1 MIKLDKENHNYLES
15 ILDEELKNRILN
27 VESLNNDI
35 YQYDMDDDLEIDLCD
50 FLEDKQVEIGFD
62 ENYKPNLEWEKIQ
75 KILDELYIQTN

>member
-1 MIKLDKENHNYLES
+1 MIKLDKENHNYLQS
-15 ILDEELKNRILN
+15 ILDKELKNRILK